1 MLRRVTLM
9 LTLAAI
15 TAVVLTVGAGGA
27 PAQDANRIDCVSGKV
42 CKGTGGNDL
51 IIGSQGNDDINPFG
65 GDDTV
70 YANGGND
77 NVRHSYGKDT
87 IWGGTGEDTLRGG
100 FGLDTI
106 FGNMLV
112 TDANGNVITD
122 ANGKPIDSADNDRD
136 LIDCAYLESRGN
148 TGQDEGFGG
157 DSMDV
162 VVDCSNRD
170 DQ

>member
-1 MLRRVTLM
+1 MLRRVTLL

-15 TAVVLTVGAGGA
+15 TAVVITVGAGGA
-27 PAQDANRIDCVSGKV
+27 PAQDANRIDCAQQKAKV

-51 IIGSQGNDDINPFG
+51 IYGSQGNDDINPFG
-65 GDDTV
+65 GDDMV
-70 YANGGND
+70 YADGGND
-77 NVRHSYGKDT
+77 NVRHSYGVDY
-87 IWGGTGEDTLRGG
+87 IEGGTGDDTLRGG

-106 FGNMLV
+106 YGNTPT
-112 TDANGNVITD
+112 TDLNGNVI
-122 ANGKPIDSADNDRD
+122 DSADEERD

-148 TGQDEGFGG
+148 TGQDEGFGEPYPI
-157 DSMDV
+157 DI

>member
-1 MLRRVTLM
+1 MRRVTLM

-27 PAQDANRIDCVSGKV
+27 PAEEGGIRCVSGKV

-51 IIGSQGNDDINPFG
+51 IYGSEGNDDINPFG

-70 YANGGND
+70 YANGGDD
-77 NVRHSYGKDT
+77 NVRHSYGNDT
-87 IWGGTGEDTLRGG
+87 IWGGTGSDTLRGG
-100 FGLDTI
+100 FGLDEI
-106 FGNMLV
+106 YGNTASTPGDGV
-112 TDANGNVITD
+112 
-122 ANGKPIDSADNDRD
+122 RD
-136 LIDCAYLESRGN
+136 LIDCAYLGSRGDP
-148 TGQDEGFGG
+148 GPDVGFG
-157 DSMDV
+157 DPRPIDT